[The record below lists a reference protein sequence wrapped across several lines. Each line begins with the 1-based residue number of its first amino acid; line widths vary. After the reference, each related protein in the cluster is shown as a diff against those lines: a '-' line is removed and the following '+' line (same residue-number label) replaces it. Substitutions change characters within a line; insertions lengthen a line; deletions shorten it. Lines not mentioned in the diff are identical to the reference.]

1 MNTSNPEQ
9 HGHRVLVAAVRA
21 VQEVHHYGVD
31 DVLVALTCVCRKLHP
46 EPTLRPALGKE
57 KVPAGRGYTKKPIS
71 FDRPSL
77 LHKAGGGDME
87 EGRRNN
93 AGWSAVWAVVPGSSL
108 TEPFTESDSDHD
120 RAWTCK

>member
-1 MNTSNPEQ
+1 
-9 HGHRVLVAAVRA
+9 
-21 VQEVHHYGVD
+21 
-31 DVLVALTCVCRKLHP
+31 
-46 EPTLRPALGKE
+46 
-57 KVPAGRGYTKKPIS
+57 
-71 FDRPSL
+71 
-77 LHKAGGGDME
+77 ME

>member
-1 MNTSNPEQ
+1 M
-9 HGHRVLVAAVRA
+9 AAVRA

-31 DVLVALTCVCRKLHP
+31 DVLVALTCVRRQLQSPRFDQHWEKKKCW
-46 EPTLRPALGKE
+46 PAEGI
-57 KVPAGRGYTKKPIS
+57 RTKTIR

-77 LHKAGGGDME
+77 LHKAGGGDM

-93 AGWSAVWAVVPGSSL
+93 AGWSAVWAVVPGGSH

-120 RAWTCK
+120 RAWACK